1 MKPAVWSGRVPADT
15 SDTSRRLSASPS
27 ANAASLR
34 FRSPTVEDARR
45 VWELV
50 VASGVL
56 EPNSLYCYLLLCRD
70 FAETSLVA
78 YQDTELVAFV
88 AAYRPPQ
95 RGDCL
100 FVWQIGVSPKLR
112 RQGVAG
118 RLLQALLQEPGCRTC
133 RYVEATVTPSN
144 SASQRLFE
152 RLAEAL
158 GVPCER
164 QTGFGQELFG
174 ADDGVKHE
182 EEQLFRIGPLKA
194 SGGDESNP

>member
-1 MKPAVWSGRVPADT
+1 MWQ
-15 SDTSRRLSASPS
+15 
-27 ANAASLR
+27 
-34 FRSPTVEDARR
+34 
-45 VWELV
+45 LV

-70 FAETSLVA
+70 FAATSLVA
-78 YQDTELVAFV
+78 YQGSELVAFV
-88 AAYRPPQ
+88 TAYRPPQ
-95 RGDCL
+95 RGECL

-118 RLLQALLQEPGCRTC
+118 RLLQALLQQPGCRTC
-133 RYVEATVTPSN
+133 RFVEATVTPSN

-152 RLAEAL
+152 RLASSL

-164 QTGFGQELFG
+164 HVGFGQELFDTGDG
-174 ADDGVKHE
+174 ADHE
-182 EEQLFRIGPLKA
+182 EEQLFRIGPLNA